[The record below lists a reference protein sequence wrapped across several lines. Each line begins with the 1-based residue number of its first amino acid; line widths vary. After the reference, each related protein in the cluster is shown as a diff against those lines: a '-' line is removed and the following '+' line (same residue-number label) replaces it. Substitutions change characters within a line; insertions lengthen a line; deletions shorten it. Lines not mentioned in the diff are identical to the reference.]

1 MNKKG
6 QQSITGVFATIIGIA
21 LVLMVAGI
29 FMAYDADIVSDIQSD
44 FVPSVATATCNASSG
59 TYTGCGYGYNIT
71 RENLAAASDLSSKQ
85 GTLTN
90 IAIAVVIISLLLIA
104 ASIVGIKIA
113 G

>member
-6 QQSITGVFATIIGIA
+6 QQSITGVFASIIGIA
-21 LVLMVAGI
+21 LILMVAGI
-29 FMAYDADIVSDIQSD
+29 FMAYQADIVSDIHDD
-44 FVPSVATATCNASSG
+44 FDANS
-59 TYTGCGYGYNIT
+59 YGANIT
-71 RENLAAASDLSSKQ
+71 DDNLAATSDLASKQ